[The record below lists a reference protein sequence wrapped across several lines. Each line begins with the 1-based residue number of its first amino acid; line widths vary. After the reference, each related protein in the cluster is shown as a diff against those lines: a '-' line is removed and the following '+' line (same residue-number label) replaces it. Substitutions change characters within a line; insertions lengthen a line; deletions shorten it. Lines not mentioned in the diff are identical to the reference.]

1 MEGFLKL
8 HLPQWII
15 RLVTRLAA
23 LAPVM
28 IVAMLYGSRESVLDQ
43 LIVYS
48 QVFLSVALPFSILF
62 HIKPQTYGRIC
73 QCQMEHYSRLS
84 RRYCINTAQFKT
96 HH

>member
-28 IVAMLYGSRESVLDQ
+28 IVAVLYGSTRT
-43 LIVYS
+43 
-48 QVFLSVALPFSILF
+48 P
-62 HIKPQTYGRIC
+62 
-73 QCQMEHYSRLS
+73 
-84 RRYCINTAQFKT
+84 
-96 HH
+96 